1 MSKRR
6 RKSSRK
12 KSIWERLFRNK
23 YFLAFLG
30 FAVWMVFFD
39 RNDLPTQVKLDRA
52 INELEG
58 DKEYYREKIAE
69 IKVAQKT
76 VESDKEKFA
85 REKYFL
91 TQPKE
96 DVFIIVKE

>member
-1 MSKRR
+1 MSTR
-6 RKSSRK
+6 RK
-12 KSIWERLFRNK
+12 KSRKQPFWEKLFRNY
-23 YFLAFLG
+23 YFLAFFG
-30 FAVWMVFFD
+30 FTVWMVFFD
-39 RNDLPTQVKLDRA
+39 SHDLPTQVKLDQA
-52 INELEG
+52 INNLEN
-58 DKEYYREKIAE
+58 DKAYYRNRIAE
-69 IKVAQKT
+69 IKEAQKT